1 MASERMESLMRA
13 RESLAGNRQAG
24 SGQTVNA
31 AQGTAEDASERVKS
45 LMRAYEQAGRTA
57 PAQPAQTTQTTPT
70 QTVQTAPTQT
80 ARRVQPIFT
89 PGEPAF
95 SAAGAKQALN
105 TAKAV
110 QAART
115 APGFSTPQTAL
126 GFSVAQTK
134 RTLDAARDYA
144 MANPNDAT
152 KKIITDRIGTID
164 REIADLQPKTPQ
176 EAAVRRAGQIHA
188 LGAGDG
194 ASREQNAEDA
204 LVKEKQSLQG
214 ILDGKYGAKKPDW
227 KKVAKSM
234 WTLGTD
240 MFAKSVVNTLDF
252 AASLPAQV
260 IGMSSEDWES
270 LGLPTTALKKWVQEY
285 TGKNSKYY
293 ADAAGDSK
301 AAQIAQDW
309 GAGTVAAIP
318 QAILYF
324 LTGGLS
330 AAAEGTTAGLQAASA
345 LAQGGTGTM
354 VLQAVTRLAKDPQFW
369 LAFTQVVGDSYESAK
384 VDGASDVEAISQALV
399 NGTLNALV
407 EVGGGTQK
415 MPTNLD
421 GAESAFKAWRKSAL
435 EEGGEELVQGP
446 IERLLQNLIYGKGNP
461 LFSLTDEDAVIN
473 PITSAKEF
481 GGGVFVGGILGA
493 GQAGVST
500 AINRAARSGDMKQ
513 LGAAI
518 REAGAADALI
528 KEAKARGGEAA
539 AMAQRI
545 EGKRGKSAATD
556 AQLGELYMQTL
567 NQTQS
572 TGGGGHGREGSVPEN
587 APETAGQAQNTE
599 GGGHGREGGIPENAA
614 VTESNRNGTENDRNG
629 TESARTLTESA
640 PETTKTAPRTA
651 ENPRIGTDGTRYAP
665 RAGEGPVVLPTAEEE
680 MNFRLSRNAKTELER
695 SGILAGVDRETISR
709 AQSIADTL
717 GRDIVFY
724 SSSSAGENG
733 YRDMSTGRIYIN
745 AQSKNP
751 TMQII
756 AHELTHSIEGSSSYD
771 RLKKLILGRI
781 QQQGGDLGELRQAK
795 AELYARHSIVLEGE
809 ESIDAE
815 IVAEYI
821 EKNLLTDEESIIS
834 LVSEDRTLGRRIMDF
849 IDRILARLGNE
860 DAQERAF
867 LTRAREYYA
876 KALEE
881 TPRTEPERTGTDD
894 YLMELREQLRAGEIT
909 DEEYDRL
916 FDEYY
921 RGGSEGKFSI
931 EETGDG
937 KKYVRADRQ
946 VIYGNDP
953 RAWSEQLEDYINGKI
968 RRGQDVT
975 LIGADGD
982 ELHLTATTAGKVS
995 SIYKDGK
1002 QLSDEYLSRKFSA
1015 GAHIDELAETSRGF
1029 RNANDEGNVHASDA
1043 SEGWNYRR
1051 AYFKDLDGAY
1061 YECTISV
1068 EKGSNGNVVYNIG
1081 QMKRR
1086 PFPTA
1091 PKTALNGS
1099 SAESGARRGERPSA
1113 DNVSRP
1119 ELSVKRKFS
1128 FAGERAKGADLE
1140 ALEKAKQ
1147 LREEDV
1153 AEDVILRE
1161 TGWYVGADGKWRFEI
1176 DDSGMEFRR
1185 DGDARLMQEPE
1196 YKRLDELTEKWAA
1209 SMESGGAPLT
1219 AAEETE
1225 LEQLQEKYSDRV
1237 WDEKYLLSD
1246 FLRHDKLFEQYPM
1259 LKYMTLSFEKLDPGE
1274 RGYYDRKNGKI
1285 VLDSSMLGGEKD
1297 TLIHEIQ
1304 HAIQGIEGFSSGA
1317 SPEYWARREYESGDL
1332 VTERLQREY
1341 DKLLNSLSKEEQN
1354 KYIRYTELDRELE
1367 RLFLSDENSEDGRR
1381 YAKLEAE
1388 QDALYEELYPNKWF
1402 RDLLDL
1408 DRRMNDAPG
1417 EYLNMYRSTAG
1428 EIEARD
1434 AAGRRNLTAE
1444 ERRERM
1450 PDRGDEN
1457 TVFAEGTSNSF
1468 SIRRTEDIPYQEQI
1482 DAFYSGDEKTLGRSD
1497 DVFISERNAGLKKLG
1512 LGSNPFFMLKR
1523 NLKKII
1529 RTEGRNP
1536 KYSAHGL
1543 SEDIVR
1549 RLPDIINSPALVVIG
1564 NGRVSVIS
1572 DVKVETPKSKAA
1584 PLLIGIDPNSSV
1596 DGRSAYE
1603 VKSVYG
1609 KDDFA
1614 NWLKLRA
1621 GDSTILAG
1629 NENKAKALLR
1639 DVGIRITEPVAYADD
1654 LTSEIL
1660 SHDAKD
1666 VNSQF
1671 SVSERTPEEKKE
1683 IFRSLQ
1689 GYLNGKT
1696 DARELRRYVDSL
1708 DESIDY
1714 SFREDSLGL
1723 KRPRLKTAAEEE
1735 AERIVRRAH
1744 GEGVGVEEYLRRSWD
1759 EYEVDGR
1766 LSEEARKALELERR
1780 QIRKYS
1786 QDEAGQER
1794 TQPDT
1799 GRQDDARA
1807 ALPRKAQDYLRRT
1820 ERTLV
1825 NRIGRAMSVPRL
1837 ARRDY
1842 LEGIAREISGE
1853 YLRDGRISEETA
1865 QRLFDTAYD
1874 EGVIVD
1880 EEFYNQYKD
1889 LKDRLRTM
1897 AVTISD
1903 EDRADIADF
1912 NSFRKSAFGRL
1923 RIVNE
1928 GGTPVDV
1935 AYEELR
1941 NMAPELFPAALTHP
1955 ADQLMRMF
1963 EAARSVERSEKSLDE
1978 HFGYEAEEFR
1988 RWAKNDFDAAID
2000 DTLSE
2005 LRNVRRF
2012 AEERARTE
2020 EPVTMTQ
2027 EDVKQAYKQL
2037 KEARKAYEKAAA
2049 KNLLTHDDEMQ
2060 VGRLLRGE
2068 TELRYID
2075 PRKNNYRGI
2084 KAVYE
2089 AKREYERYAKTI
2101 HEWNDSRRA
2110 ELRKTADELL
2120 KTANSWK
2127 DKKAGILYARET
2139 MERNIYDIV
2148 KDRKLAKRIIDEYF
2162 TPVHTAQAQSTRLK
2176 NRMRDRVRKL
2186 NLSTTET
2193 KAMQREGRVSEAHA
2207 VQLIGEAADNIR
2219 MLENSRGRMKERD
2232 GKTLDDWRSIVQDL
2246 WAKNPQLDRAKIE
2259 GAVEE
2264 FRSIY
2269 DELFGMMNE
2278 TRLRNGYEPVN
2289 YRKGYFPHFQPGD
2302 GDGIMGLFGRAL
2314 GIDTQVTALPTTING
2329 LTHTFRPGIQ
2339 WFSGALERRGFETAY
2354 NAVEGFDRY
2363 IEGVADVI
2371 YQTDNIQK
2379 LRALATQVRYRT
2391 GDEGI
2396 KKQVDAVRADTS
2408 LSEEDRQNRIDQIY
2422 KDGRFALSN
2431 FAVELE
2437 EYTNLLAN
2445 KKSRADRNMEQA
2457 LGRNMY
2463 NLTKAL
2469 ESRVA
2474 ANMVAVNVGSW
2485 LTNYIPIVQ
2494 GWATLNTKD
2503 LLRGMWQTLRDMKTS
2518 DGIADASAF
2527 LTNRRGS
2534 DPLVKTWAQKTSAV
2548 LSSPMEHIDQ
2558 FTAGSLVRARYN
2570 QNRRRGLS
2578 ESEAMSEADSW
2589 VAGVMAD
2596 RSKGSTPTLFNRRN
2610 PITKLFTQF
2619 QLEVNNQ
2626 LSYLFKDMPRELLEK
2641 GVGALALALFKFC
2654 LGSWLYNEVYE
2665 YFVGRRPALDPI
2677 GILNDT
2683 VGDLTGYELPNLVEL
2698 GVGAVTG
2705 DMPSFKT
2712 EKVGVGEALKNL
2724 GENAAEQVPFVGGL
2738 VGGGRIPIS
2747 SALPNVGNLYKAAT
2761 NEDWSA
2767 KKKLYTAGK
2776 ELSKP
2781 ATYLIPPFGGGQVRK
2796 IYQGLEAVI
2805 RGGSYSVDS
2814 EGNEQL
2820 QYPVYTDT
2828 PLDTAKS
2835 VVQSTLFGKTA
2846 LPGGRE
2852 WIDSGFKGFSAKQTA
2867 VYKGLLD
2874 AGVGQKEAYRFMKDM
2889 GELGKTDDE
2898 SAATAKR
2905 AFLESSGL
2913 SGEGKSV
2920 VYYGLLASDREREAM
2935 DGLAGMGADMGAVTQ
2950 TLISMKA
2957 AGDKDSAKL
2966 KALSEAGLGDEETIA
2981 LAGLVMGTELV
2992 TESGAMS
2999 QYAKLKACV
3008 DAGMSATDA
3017 LEAKGEGARLDKLLE
3032 LTDAG
3037 LEPEAAERVALALA
3051 ALEPEEGKTQVSDAQ
3066 RWRAALDAA
3075 QTGEEEM
3082 NALKAVM
3089 DERQFA
3095 KLGIARDYGIDP
3107 ELFVSLK
3114 EVLPQFDENENG
3126 SINSDELEAA
3136 IDAMGGGLL
3145 PAVGRLTQAQQAALW
3160 QIYTT
3165 STDPTKNPFGV
3176 GVGRKVQKAKE
3187 AAMEEIKAREKGK

>member
-1 MASERMESLMRA
+1 MTGEEKMATAAEMIARYRA
-13 RESLAGNRQAG
+13 QNGTQKKEE
-24 SGQTVNA
+24 A
-31 AQGTAEDASERVKS
+31 AQASSGTTAADMIARY
-45 LMRAYEQAGRTA
+45 RAQQTT
-57 PAQPAQTTQTTPT
+57 QPAQTTQTTP
-70 QTVQTAPTQT
+70 AQT

-95 SAAGAKQALN
+95 SAAGAKQALD

-115 APGFSTPQTAL
+115 APGFSTSQTAPA
-126 GFSVAQTK
+126 FSAAQTK
-134 RTLDAARDYA
+134 QALDAARDYA

-152 KKIITDRIGTID
+152 KKTITDRIGTID

-204 LVKEKQSLQG
+204 LIKEKQSLQG
-214 ILDGKYGAKKPDW
+214 ILDGEYGKKDADW
-227 KKVAKSM
+227 LKVLYSM
-234 WTLGTD
+234 ALRGSD
-240 MFAKSVVNTLDF
+240 AFVGG
-252 AASLPAQV
+252 AASTADMLVGGATKLLL
-260 IGMSSEDWES
+260 GLTDAEYES
-270 LGLPTTALKKWVQEY
+270 LNTPTTAF
-285 TGKNSKYY
+285 KNWARKNAEINDAYF
-293 ADAAGDSK
+293 ARAAGDSG
-301 AAQIAQDW
+301 AARVAGEL
-309 GAGTVAAIP
+309 GAGVVGAVP
-318 QAILYF
+318 QAVLAI
-324 LTGGLS
+324 LS
-330 AAAEGTTAGLQAASA
+330 AGTSMAGQLGTAADGLGSLIIQVTQTMAKSPQYWLSFLQVAGD
-345 LAQGGTGTM
+345 GYED
-354 VLQAVTRLAKDPQFW
+354 AK
-369 LAFTQVVGDSYESAK
+369 A
-384 VDGASDVEAISQALV
+384 DGADDLTAMSYGLI
-399 NGTLNALV
+399 NGTLNAIV
-407 EVGGGTQK
+407 EVGGGGIDALPDKLQQGGRPLLK
-415 MPTNLD
+415 WVESSLD
-421 GAESAFKAWRKSAL
+421 EGK
-435 EEGGEELVQGP
+435 EEVVQGI
-446 IERLLQNLIYGKGNP
+446 IERGFQNLIYGKGNP

-528 KEAKARGGEAA
+528 NEAKARGGEAA

-556 AQLGELYMQTL
+556 AQLGELYIQTL
-567 NQTQS
+567 GQTQS
-572 TGGGGHGREGSVPEN
+572 TGGGGHGREGGIPEN
-587 APETAGQAQNTE
+587 APETAGQAQNTGD
-599 GGGHGREGGIPENAA
+599 GGRGREGSIPENAPET
-614 VTESNRNGTENDRNG
+614 VMVTENDRNG
-629 TESARTLTESA
+629 TESAPNVREGAESARTLTESA

-771 RLKKLILGRI
+771 RLKKLILDRI
-781 QQQGGDLGELRQAK
+781 QQQGGDLDTLRQAK

-921 RGGSEGKFSI
+921 RGGSEG
-931 EETGDG
+931 
-937 KKYVRADRQ
+937 Q
-946 VIYGNDP
+946 
-953 RAWSEQLEDYINGKI
+953 
-968 RRGQDVT
+968 
-975 LIGADGD
+975 
-982 ELHLTATTAGKVS
+982 
-995 SIYKDGK
+995 
-1002 QLSDEYLSRKFSA
+1002 
-1015 GAHIDELAETSRGF
+1015 
-1029 RNANDEGNVHASDA
+1029 
-1043 SEGWNYRR
+1043 
-1051 AYFKDLDGAY
+1051 
-1061 YECTISV
+1061 
-1068 EKGSNGNVVYNIG
+1068 
-1081 QMKRR
+1081 
-1086 PFPTA
+1086 
-1091 PKTALNGS
+1091 
-1099 SAESGARRGERPSA
+1099 
-1113 DNVSRP
+1113 
-1119 ELSVKRKFS
+1119 FS
-1128 FAGERAKGADLE
+1128 FGGERARNADLN
-1140 ALEKAKQ
+1140 ALKRAKEM
-1147 LREEDV
+1147 REEDV
-1153 AEDVILRE
+1153 ADDVILRE

-1259 LKYMTLSFEKLDPGE
+1259 LKYMTLSFEKLDPGK

-1341 DKLLNSLSKEEQN
+1341 DRLLNSLSKEEQN

-1367 RLFLSDENSEDGRR
+1367 RLFLSDDNSEDGRR

-1402 RDLLDL
+1402 QELLDL

-1417 EYLNMYRSTAG
+1417 EYLNMYRNTAG

-1457 TVFAEGTSNSF
+1457 TVFAEGGWQNAMSYDPETA
-1468 SIRRTEDIPYQEQI
+1468 SIKEQI
-1482 DAFYSGDEKTLGRSD
+1482 ENSRETLNAMNVVARATVPTNLKSKDAAAAWAAEWLKSTGYRVDRQGYGEIFFSKKDMDKGLRYADTPEEKAALA
-1497 DVFISERNAGLKKLG
+1497 VL
-1512 LGSNPFFMLKR
+1512 PQVLKR
-1523 NLKKII
+1523 GIEIGDHANHKNRAKQ
-1529 RTEGRNP
+1529 TETFAAPVELNGTRGNMAVVIN
-1536 KYSAHGL
+1536 KNGSRYYAHR
-1543 SEDIVR
+1543 VV
-1549 RLPDIINSPALVVIG
+1549 LPDGTAFKFSSSKNDAAQELSRGVAVSDSLADTTSAASNGSISPA
-1564 NGRVSVIS
+1564 
-1572 DVKVETPKSKAA
+1572 D
-1584 PLLIGIDPNSSV
+1584 
-1596 DGRSAYE
+1596 
-1603 VKSVYG
+1603 
-1609 KDDFA
+1609 
-1614 NWLKLRA
+1614 
-1621 GDSTILAG
+1621 
-1629 NENKAKALLR
+1629 EN
-1639 DVGIRITEPVAYADD
+1639 
-1654 LTSEIL
+1654 
-1660 SHDAKD
+1660 
-1666 VNSQF
+1666 VNSRF

-1689 GYLNGKT
+1689 GYMNGKT

-1799 GRQDDARA
+1799 GGQDDARA

-1897 AVTISD
+1897 AVTISEKD
-1903 EDRADIADF
+1903 KADIADF

-1928 GGTPVDV
+1928 GGMPVDV

-1941 NMAPELFPAALTHP
+1941 AEAPELFPAELTHP

-1963 EAARSVERSEKSLDE
+1963 EAAQSIERSEKSLDE
-1978 HFGYEAEEFR
+1978 HFGYEADEFK
-1988 RWAKNDFDAAID
+1988 RWAKGDFDAAIN

-2005 LRNVRRF
+2005 LRNIRRF
-2012 AEERARTE
+2012 AEERARAE
-2020 EPVTMTQ
+2020 EPAAIATQ
-2027 EDVKQAYKQL
+2027 EEVKEAYKQL
-2037 KEARKAYEKAAA
+2037 KEARRAYEKAEA

-2075 PRKNNYRGI
+2075 PRKNNFRGI

-2089 AKREYERYAKTI
+2089 AKQEYEKYAKTI
-2101 HEWNDSRRA
+2101 RDWNESRRA

-2176 NRMRDRVRKL
+2176 NRMRDRVKKL
-2186 NLSTTET
+2186 DLSTTET
-2193 KAMQREGRVSEAHA
+2193 KAMQREGKVSEAHA
-2207 VQLIGEAADNIR
+2207 VQLIGEAMDNIR

-2232 GKTLDDWRSIVQDL
+2232 GKTLDDWRSIVRDL

-2278 TRLRNGYEPVN
+2278 ARLRNGYEPVN

-2469 ESRVA
+2469 ESRIA

-2518 DGIADASAF
+2518 DGVVDASTF
-2527 LTNRRGS
+2527 LTNRKGS
-2534 DPLVKTWAQKTSAV
+2534 DPLVRTWAQKTSAV

-2589 VAGVMAD
+2589 AASVMAD

-2698 GVGAVTG
+2698 GVGAATG
-2705 DMPSFKT
+2705 NMPSFET

-2724 GENAAEQVPFVGGL
+2724 GKNVAEQVPFVGGL
-2738 VGGGRIPIS
+2738 MGGGRIPIS

-2781 ATYLIPPFGGGQVRK
+2781 ATYLVPPFGGGQVRK

-2852 WIDSGFKGFSAKQTA
+2852 WIDSGFKSFSAKQTA

-2905 AFLESSGL
+2905 TFLESSGL

-2992 TESGAMS
+2992 TENGAMS

-3008 DAGMSATDA
+3008 DAGMSAADA

-3089 DERQFA
+3089 DERQYA

-3114 EVLPQFDENENG
+3114 EVLPQFDEDESG
-3126 SINSDELEAA
+3126 GINAAELEAA

-3165 STDPTKNPFGV
+3165 STDPSKNPFGP
-3176 GVGRKVQKAKE
+3176 GVGWKVHRAKE